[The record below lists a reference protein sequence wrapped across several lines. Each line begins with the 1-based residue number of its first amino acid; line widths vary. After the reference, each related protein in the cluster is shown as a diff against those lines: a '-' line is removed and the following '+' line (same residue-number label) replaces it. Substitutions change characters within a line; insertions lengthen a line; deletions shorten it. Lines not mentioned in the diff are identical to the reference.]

1 MLREPDG
8 SGSGATTFSNG
19 VQATIAHEGDVDY
32 FAIELGAL
40 DRESPRVEYARNL
53 SKGKPDTRSG
63 TRDQENRAAR
73 LYFIHERGA
82 LMEWD
87 RMLLERGDIKT
98 KGRILAQFY
107 PQELRQDLLSK
118 EQARLGGRSL
128 SDVLKTVFGVR
139 AKSDGGMEFYV
150 VEQTYR

>member
-1 MLREPDG
+1 MSVDSPENQPQDSQDEAAQNPAPAFAEPP
-8 SGSGATTFSNG
+8 A
-19 VQATIAHEGDVDY
+19 
-32 FAIELGAL
+32 
-40 DRESPRVEYARNL
+40 PRKIRIGTERD
-53 SKGKPDTRSG
+53 PDAKV
-63 TRDQENRAAR
+63 ENRAAR